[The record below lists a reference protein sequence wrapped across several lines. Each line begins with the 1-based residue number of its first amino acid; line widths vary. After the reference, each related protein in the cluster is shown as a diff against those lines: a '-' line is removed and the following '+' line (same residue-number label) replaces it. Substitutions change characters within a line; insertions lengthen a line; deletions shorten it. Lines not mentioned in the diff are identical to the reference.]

1 MNLKSYITFLS
12 RNKAYTAIN
21 IFGLSV
27 SLMFVILIGLYYD
40 FETGVDQ
47 RVHDGDRICLVHAD
61 KGGMHWAGTTREIMT
76 LLGPKLPQIEQSCA
90 LYRVS
95 GREVQYADDFV
106 QKAEVLYADTC
117 YFEFFGRTLVEGDAR
132 TALADVNSVVLSE
145 EMAQRLFPGGGAV
158 GKRIKLDDKYT
169 LNVRGIYRTDEGTS
183 LPQADLICLYELLRD
198 YNEYMFR
205 LDGNFGNTDVFL
217 KLHEGTPFEPLIAE
231 TDTILRGYY
240 ASGNGWESMVDVH
253 FTLTPF
259 KETYFSDCGSS
270 NCERGN
276 PGLVLLISIMGLVV
290 LVFAVMNYI
299 NLTVAQAGRR
309 AREMATRRLLGSH
322 KRDIVWRLIRE
333 SILMCALS
341 VVVGLLLLLAAI
353 PYANQVLETDIS
365 AMQLLHPRNIAV
377 LVGGT
382 LLLGTLTGI
391 IPAGVMSAA
400 KPIDVVR
407 GTFRMKTKTTLSHLF
422 MGVQHF
428 ITICLVAGAGILG
441 QHTSEMIHAPL
452 GYRTDSLLHISI
464 NGNPQKARLF
474 KQRVKELPGIRN
486 ASICQAS
493 PLYRGYNNMGQ
504 TVDGKSLR
512 FQRLYGDMDYMDVLG
527 IPVVKEWQGV
537 AGMHREG
544 QSVTYVSADFY
555 KMTGLPEGSTSFSY
569 RPDDPYKQSIEG
581 VTKEIILG
589 NAASRE
595 NNSVT
600 LIYLYKEEDMGDGI
614 IGHMLIHVNGDM
626 SKALAD
632 VQKIYREVYH
642 REMSVENP
650 WLSQVIAHQFRASR
664 RTADILTAF
673 ASIALLIS
681 VLGLIAMSTYHIQ
694 QRRKEIALRKVFG
707 SRVSQV
713 RRRLIRQ
720 FLVHVL
726 VAAIPAVPVIWFAT
740 VEMMKSVPYR
750 IVWWHWIPAA
760 ILIVLLVS
768 WLAVAVQSRIAAAES
783 PVKNLKDN
791 E

>member
-47 RVHDGDRICLVHAD
+47 RVHDGDRICLVHAHVEM
-61 KGGMHWAGTTREIMT
+61 KWAGTTREVMT

-90 LYRVS
+90 LFRVS
-95 GREVQYADDFV
+95 DREVQYADDFA

-145 EMAQRLFPGGGAV
+145 EMAQRLFPNGGAM

-169 LNVRGIYRTDEGTS
+169 LNVRGIYRTDKNTS
-183 LPQADLICLYELLRD
+183 LPQADMVCLYELLRD
-198 YNEYMFR
+198 DYPYMFM
-205 LDGNFGNTDVFL
+205 LHGNFGSSDVFL
-217 KLHEGTPFEPLIAE
+217 KLHEGTPLEPLIVE
-231 TDTILRGYY
+231 TDTILRSFY
-240 ASGNGWESMVDVH
+240 AGEDGWKSKVNEH
-253 FTLTPF
+253 YTLTPF
-259 KETYFSDCGSS
+259 KETYFSDFGSS

-407 GTFRMKTKTTLSHLF
+407 GTFRLKTKTTLSHIF

-428 ITICLVAGAGILG
+428 ITICLVAWAGILS
-441 QHTSEMIHAPL
+441 QHTYEMIQAPL
-452 GYRTDSLLHISI
+452 GYETDSLMQISI
-464 NGNPQKARLF
+464 NGNQQKARLF
-474 KQRVKELPGIRN
+474 KQRLKELPGVEC
-486 ASICQAS
+486 ASICMCS
-493 PLYRGYNNMGQ
+493 PLYKGYNNMGE
-504 TVDGKSLR
+504 TVNGMSLR
-512 FQRLYGDMDYMDVLG
+512 FQRLYGDLDYLDVLG
-527 IPVVKEWQGV
+527 IRIAKKWQG
-537 AGMHREG
+537 GNTMYNEG
-544 QSVTYVSADFY
+544 QSATYVAPDFY
-555 KMTGLPEGSTSFSY
+555 EKIGLPEFTTSFSY
-569 RPDDPYKQSIEG
+569 RPQDTDKQSIDG
-581 VTKEIILG
+581 VTETFVLG
-589 NAASRE
+589 NITNDTEDEVA
-595 NNSVT
+595 
-600 LIYLYKEEDMGDGI
+600 LIFLYKEEVMGDGI
-614 IGHMLIHVNGDM
+614 ISQMLIRVNGDM

-650 WLSQVIAHQFRASR
+650 WLSQVIAHQFRAAR

-768 WLAVAVQSRIAAAES
+768 WLAVAVQIRIAAAES

>member
-1 MNLKSYITFLS
+1 MNLKSYLTFLS

-47 RVHDGDRICLVHAD
+47 RVADGDRICLIHGD
-61 KGGMHWAGTTREIMT
+61 EKMSWAGTTREIMT

-90 LYRVS
+90 LFRVS

-132 TALADVNSVVLSE
+132 TVLADVHSVVLSE

-169 LNVRGIYRTDEGTS
+169 LNVRGIYRTDAGTS
-183 LPQADLICLYELLRD
+183 LPQADLICLYELLRKD
-198 YNEYMFR
+198 YPYMFI
-205 LDGNFGNTDVFL
+205 LEGNFGSTDVFV
-217 KLHEGTPFEPLIAE
+217 KLHEGTPLEPLIAE
-231 TDTILRGYY
+231 TDTILRAFY
-240 ASGNGWESMVDVH
+240 SGVMWSKTMGDVH

-259 KETYFSDCGSS
+259 KETYFSDFGSS

-309 AREMATRRLLGSH
+309 AREMAPRRLLRSH
-322 KRDIVWRLIRE
+322 KGDIVWRRLGE
-333 SILMCALS
+333 SILMCVLS
-341 VVVGLLLLLAAI
+341 VGVGLLLILAAI

-365 AMQLLHPRNIAV
+365 ALQLLRPLNIA
-377 LVGGT
+377 LILGGT
-382 LLLGTLTGI
+382 LLLGILTGL
-391 IPAGVMSAA
+391 IPSGVMSAA
-400 KPIDVVR
+400 RPIDVVR
-407 GTFRMKTKTTLSHLF
+407 GTFRLKTKTTLGHLF

-452 GYRTDSLLHISI
+452 GYRTDSLMHISI
-464 NGNPQKARLF
+464 SGNQQKARLF
-474 KQRVKELPGIRN
+474 KQKIKELPGIRN

-493 PLYRGYNNMGQ
+493 PLYRGFNQ
-504 TVDGKSLR
+504 TGETADGNSLR
-512 FQRLYGDMDYMDVLG
+512 FQRLYGDMDYLDVLD

-537 AGMHREG
+537 AGMHDEG
-544 QSVTYVSADFY
+544 QSLIYVSADFY
-555 KMTGLPEGSTSFSY
+555 EKMGLPEGTTTFSY
-569 RPDDPYKQSIEG
+569 RPTDTDKQSIEG
-581 VTKEIILG
+581 MIKEIILG

-595 NNSVT
+595 TNSVT
-600 LIYLYKEEDMGDGI
+600 LVFLYKEEEMRDWN
-614 IGHMLIHVNGDM
+614 IGHMLIHVDGDKA
-626 SKALAD
+626 KALAD
-632 VQKIYREVYH
+632 VQRLYRDIYH
-642 REMSVENP
+642 QEMSMEQP
-650 WLSQVIAHQFRASR
+650 WLSQVIAHQFRTAR

-673 ASIALLIS
+673 AAIALLIS

-713 RRRLIRQ
+713 RHRLVRQ
-720 FLVHVL
+720 FLMHVL
-726 VAAIPAVPVIWFAT
+726 VAAIPAVPVIWFAAG
-740 VEMMKSVPYR
+740 EMMKSEAYR

-760 ILIVLLVS
+760 VLIVLLVS

-783 PVKNLKDN
+783 PVKHLKDN

>member
-1 MNLKSYITFLS
+1 MSLKSYITFLS

-47 RVHDGDRICLVHAD
+47 RVADGDRICLVHA
-61 KGGMHWAGTTREIMT
+61 GGEMEWSGSTREIMT
-76 LLGPKLPQIEQSCA
+76 LLGPKLPQIEKSCA

-132 TALADVNSVVLSE
+132 NVLADVNSVVLSE
-145 EMAQRLFPGGGAV
+145 EMARRLFPAGGAV

-169 LNVRGIYRTDEGTS
+169 LNVRGIYRTDAGTS
-183 LPQADLICLYELLRD
+183 LPQADLICLYELLRND
-198 YNEYMFR
+198 NGYMFD
-205 LDGNFGNTDVFL
+205 LNGNFGNTDVFL
-217 KLHEGTPFEPLIAE
+217 KLHEGTALEPLIAE
-231 TDTILRGYY
+231 TDTILRSYY
-240 ASGNGWESMVDVH
+240 AQGSWGKMMANIH

-259 KETYFSDCGSS
+259 KETYFSDFQSS
-270 NCERGN
+270 NCERGK
-276 PGLVLLISIMGLVV
+276 PGLVLLISTMGLVV

-322 KRDIVWRLIRE
+322 KRDIVGRLIGE
-333 SILMCALS
+333 SIFMCALS
-341 VVVGLLLLLAAI
+341 VAVGLLLLLAAI

-365 AMQLLHPRNIAV
+365 ALQLLRPLNIAV

-382 LLLGTLTGI
+382 LLLGILTGL
-391 IPAGVMSAA
+391 IPSGVMSAA
-400 KPIDVVR
+400 RPIDVVR
-407 GTFRMKTKTTLSHLF
+407 GTFRMKTKTTLGHLF

-452 GYRTDSLLHISI
+452 GYRTDSLMHISI
-464 NGNPQKARLF
+464 SGNAQKARLF
-474 KQRVKELPGIRN
+474 KQKIKELPGIRN

-493 PLYRGYNNMGQ
+493 PLYRGFNNMGE
-504 TVDGKSLR
+504 TADGKSLR
-512 FQRLYGDMDYMDVLG
+512 FQRLYGDMDYLDVLG
-527 IPVVKEWQGV
+527 IPVLKKWQGASGV
-537 AGMHREG
+537 HDEG
-544 QSVTYVSADFY
+544 QSLTYVSADFY
-555 KMTGLPEGSTSFSY
+555 EKIGLPEGSTSFRY
-569 RPDDPYKQSIEG
+569 RPSDADYKQSIEG
-581 VTKEIILG
+581 VTEKIILG
-589 NAASRE
+589 NVMSQEPNA
-595 NNSVT
+595 VT
-600 LIYLYKEEDMGDGI
+600 LFFLYKEEEIRDWN

-632 VQKIYREVYH
+632 VQKIYRDIYH
-642 REMSVENP
+642 QEMSVETP
-650 WLSQVIAHQFRASR
+650 WLSQVIAHQFRAAR

-720 FLVHVL
+720 FLAHVL
-726 VAAIPAVPVIWFAT
+726 VAAIPAVPVIWFAAG
-740 VEMMKSVPYR
+740 EMMKSEPYR

-760 ILIVLLVS
+760 VLIVLLVS
-768 WLAVAVQSRIAAAES
+768 WLAVAVQSRVAAAES
-783 PVKNLKDN
+783 PVKNLKDS